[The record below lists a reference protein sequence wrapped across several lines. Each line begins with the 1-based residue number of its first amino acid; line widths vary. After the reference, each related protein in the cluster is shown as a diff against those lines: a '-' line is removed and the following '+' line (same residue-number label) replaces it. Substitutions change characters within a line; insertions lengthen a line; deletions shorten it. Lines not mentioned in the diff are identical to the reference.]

1 MKRVVGYIAL
11 HFKLFFF
18 FIIII
23 RKTFFLLHSTQLL
36 ELFMTGKRAV
46 QSKKL
51 SAFLYY
57 VGF

>member
-1 MKRVVGYIAL
+1 MKRGVGYIAL

-23 RKTFFLLHSTQLL
+23 IRKTFLLLHSTQLL

-51 SAFLYY
+51 SAFL
-57 VGF
+57 